1 MLLVVPIC
9 LNFRFQLA
17 REHPFPC
24 LGSAG
29 ETAFG
34 FRDCARGVVDIK
46 LFFFALPKIKK
57 EPTTIEKP
65 FNPELLQC
73 RGPHWMIDEANCH
86 LPTCC

>member
-57 EPTTIEKP
+57 SQQQLRS
-65 FNPELLQC
+65 LLI
-73 RGPHWMIDEANCH
+73 RS
-86 LPTCC
+86 CCNVGARIG